1 MSKTD
6 LARAVGV
13 TIGYISKL
21 ESGKNPPPES
31 PRQALCE
38 ALGLSDRE
46 EEAFHIRAE
55 LERSDPTAVRY
66 LRKLA
71 QWEREEP
78 IVERKVERLLEDPSE
93 AVQEH
98 IHAIPIINKA
108 AAGYPQ
114 EFTDLDYPVGVADS
128 YLGVPDV
135 TDPNAFGF
143 YVSGDSMEP
152 DFSDGTLLI
161 ASPNT
166 AWFEGD
172 PCFVRFSPVSR
183 IGGCSFKRI
192 YLMSGG
198 RIRLVPINRKYT
210 EEIFDREELV
220 GIWPVVRSYGKVV
233 RCGDSQARRKARG
246 GGRTSEDGGDR
257 ASAAAG

>member
-1 MSKTD
+1 MDDFWNTSWGRLLRSYRDRRGLTKTA

-21 ESGKNPPPES
+21 EQTKTPPPER
-31 PRQALCE
+31 PRQALAE
-38 ALGLSDRE
+38 VLGLSERE
-46 EEAFHIRAE
+46 EELFHIKAE
-55 LERSDPTAVRY
+55 LERADPTAVRY

-71 QWEREEP
+71 LWEQDSPQADPYPPRQWTDPLDAIREH
-78 IVERKVERLLEDPSE
+78 VR
-93 AVQEH
+93 
-98 IHAIPIINKA
+98 AIPIINKA

-114 EFTDLDYPVGVADS
+114 EFTDLDYPAGVADS

-152 DFSDGTLLI
+152 DFPDGTLLV

-166 AWFEGD
+166 TWADGD
-172 PCFVRFSPVSR
+172 PCFVRFSPISR

-192 YLMSGG
+192 YLLPDN
-198 RIRLVPINRKYT
+198 RVRLVPINRKYRQ
-210 EEIFDREELV
+210 EDFRREELQ
-220 GIWPVVRSYGKVV
+220 GIWPVIRRYGRVGPLRV
-233 RCGDSQARRKARG
+233 AND
-246 GGRTSEDGGDR
+246 
-257 ASAAAG
+257 